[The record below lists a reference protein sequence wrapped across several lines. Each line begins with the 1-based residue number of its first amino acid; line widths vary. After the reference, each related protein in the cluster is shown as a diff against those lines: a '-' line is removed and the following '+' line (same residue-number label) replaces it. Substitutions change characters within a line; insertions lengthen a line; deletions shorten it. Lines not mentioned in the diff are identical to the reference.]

1 MPVVLTTEAE
11 STVDDRARRTGFEAI
26 EATSDG
32 TLKIVAGGEKE
43 DPPQETMALHEAR
56 CLCSTTAVAEPVA
69 SSAIQ
74 LIDATQLPPE
84 VRRFVLLAFDTPSLR
99 T

>member
-43 DPPQETMALHEAR
+43 DPGSNGPA
-56 CLCSTTAVAEPVA
+56 
-69 SSAIQ
+69 
-74 LIDATQLPPE
+74 
-84 VRRFVLLAFDTPSLR
+84 
-99 T
+99 